1 MRGPARAADGPFLLK
16 PKGDN
21 MKKIFALMLCL
32 APLAAYA
39 TPSTQIW
46 IPSTDVQK
54 YKSVHLNVDNY
65 VSSEKET
72 SGSWKAPL
80 LVIGPT
86 VGVLPYEKVQ
96 AEAGFDLMRAGL
108 AADSDPLYLH
118 AKVGTPE
125 GSVFSGSPALAL
137 GGYNFVTK
145 KDVTDQNIVYGLA
158 AKNVGKLGRFSA
170 GYYAGNDKVLLDE
183 NGDKENSGL
192 LLSWDRTIS
201 EVSDKLWSAVDYQ
214 GGDSALGALSFGFAW
229 SFSPNTSVIFGYDV
243 YNNNKI
249 AGADTFTVQLDIN
262 LW

>member
-1 MRGPARAADGPFLLK
+1 
-16 PKGDN
+16 
-21 MKKIFALMLCL
+21 MKKNTLITTLVLCL

-54 YKSVHLNVDNY
+54 YKSLHLNVDNY

-72 SGSWKAPL
+72 AGNWKAPL

-86 VGVLPYEKVQ
+86 VGVLPYEKVK
-96 AEAGFDLMRAGL
+96 AEVGFDLMRSGL

-125 GSVFSGSPALAL
+125 GAYFAGSPAFAL
-137 GGYNFVTK
+137 GGYNFGTK
-145 KDVTDQNIVYGLA
+145 KDVTDQNIIYGLA
-158 AKNVGKLGRFSA
+158 AKNYAKLGRFSA
-170 GYYAGNDKVLLDE
+170 GYYSGNDKVLLDE
-183 NGDKENSGL
+183 KGKKANTGL

-201 EVSDKLWSAVDYQ
+201 EVSDKLWAAVDYQ
-214 GGDSALGALSFGFAW
+214 GGDSALGALSFGLAW
-229 SFSPNTSVIFGYDV
+229 AFTPDTSVIFGYDV
-243 YNNNKI
+243 YNNDKI
-249 AGADTFTVQLDIN
+249 AGANTYTVQLDIN